1 MGIESSHILRNSPF
15 VKPVDAILNWC
26 REYSC
31 WPYASGTACCAIE
44 FMAVAASHYDISR
57 FGAEVIRFSP
67 RQADLLVV
75 SGTISEKMAPILKKI
90 YDQICEPKWVMAHG
104 ACACSGG
111 IYDNYCTVQ
120 GIDTIIPVDVY
131 VPGCPPTPEAFLDG
145 LIKIQKIIEGE
156 SIRDPKY
163 CGA

>member
-1 MGIESSHILRNSPF
+1 MLRNSPF

-31 WPYASGTACCAIE
+31 WPYAFGTACCAIE

-67 RQADLLVV
+67 RQADMLVV

-104 ACACSGG
+104 ACASSGG

-163 CGA
+163 CGE

>member
-1 MGIESSHILRNSPF
+1 MGIESSSILRNSVL
-15 VKPVDAILNWC
+15 VKPIDAILNWC

-31 WPYASGTACCAIE
+31 WPYAFGTACCAIE

-67 RQADLLVV
+67 RQADLLIV
-75 SGTISEKMAPILKKI
+75 SGTISEKMAPILRKI

-163 CGA
+163 CGE

>member
-1 MGIESSHILRNSPF
+1 LRNSPF

-31 WPYASGTACCAIE
+31 WPYAFGTACCAIE

-156 SIRDPKY
+156 SIRNPKY
-163 CGA
+163 CGE

>member
-1 MGIESSHILRNSPF
+1 MGIESSSILRNSPF

-31 WPYASGTACCAIE
+31 WPYAFGTACCAIE

-90 YDQICEPKWVMAHG
+90 YDQICEPKWVLAHG

-131 VPGCPPTPEAFLDG
+131 IPGCPPTPEAFLDG

-163 CGA
+163 RGE

>member
-1 MGIESSHILRNSPF
+1 MGIESSSILRNSPF

-31 WPYASGTACCAIE
+31 WPYAFGTACCAIE

-90 YDQICEPKWVMAHG
+90 YDQICEPKWVLAHG

-131 VPGCPPTPEAFLDG
+131 IPGCPPTPEAFLDG
-145 LIKIQKIIEGE
+145 LIKIQKIIVGE

-163 CGA
+163 CGE

>member
-1 MGIESSHILRNSPF
+1 ML
-15 VKPVDAILNWC
+15 VKPIDAILNWC

-31 WPYASGTACCAIE
+31 WPYAFGTACCAIE

-67 RQADLLVV
+67 RQADLLIV
-75 SGTISEKMAPILKKI
+75 SGTISEKMAPILRKI

-163 CGA
+163 CGE

>member
-1 MGIESSHILRNSPF
+1 MGIEASRIFQADPIAKTL
-15 VKPVDAILNWC
+15 DAILNWC
-26 REYSC
+26 REYSL
-31 WPYASGTACCAIE
+31 WPYAFGTACCAIE

-67 RQADLLVV
+67 RQADLLIV
-75 SGTISEKMAPILKKI
+75 SGTISQKMGPVLRKI
-90 YDQICEPKWVMAHG
+90 YDQVCEPKWVIAHG
-104 ACACSGG
+104 ACASSGG

-131 VPGCPPTPEAFLDG
+131 IPGCPPTPEALLDG
-145 LIKIQKIIEGE
+145 LIQVQKIIEGE

-163 CGA
+163 RGS

>member
-1 MGIESSHILRNSPF
+1 MGIESSSILRNSPF

-31 WPYASGTACCAIE
+31 WPYAFGTACCAIE

-156 SIRDPKY
+156 SIRDSKY
-163 CGA
+163 RGE

>member
-1 MGIESSHILRNSPF
+1 MGIESSSILRNSPF

-31 WPYASGTACCAIE
+31 WPYAFGTACCAIE

-67 RQADLLVV
+67 RQADMLVV
-75 SGTISEKMAPILKKI
+75 SGTISQKMAPILKKI

-163 CGA
+163 CGE